1 MRATSRGA
9 RLLLDGKF
17 WIMNNTLL
25 RFGLGV
31 ALLGAVAGSVSSF
44 APRAVAEN
52 SEFRSISQADL
63 QKAIK
68 AKSVTI
74 LDANGDESYKEGRI
88 PTAINFYAVEDKLA
102 SHLPKNKSALVV
114 AYCGNPHCGAYKQA
128 ATAAQ
133 KLGYT
138 NIAHFVPGIAGWR
151 ASGAPQDKG

>member
-1 MRATSRGA
+1 MEGEVST
-9 RLLLDGKF
+9 
-17 WIMNNTLL
+17 MNNTLL
-25 RFGLGV
+25 RLGLG
-31 ALLGAVAGSVSSF
+31 ALLLGVTAGSFSTF
-44 APRAVAEN
+44 APRAVAEQK

-88 PTAINFYAVEDKLA
+88 PTAINYYAVENKLT
-102 SHLPKNKSALVV
+102 SVLPKNKSALVV

-151 ASGAPQDKG
+151 ASGAAQDKG